1 MLMIYIPYGL
11 TNSIP
16 IIYTSEVLVHRE
28 TYTGILI
35 VIIFVIASQIP
46 SNSRI
51 TSVQFSRSVV
61 SDSLQPHGCLPVHNQ
76 LPEFTQTHIHWVSDA
91 IQPSHPLSSL
101 PSIFP
106 SIRVFSNVLA
116 FHISWP
122 KYWSFSFNIS
132 PSNEYSGLIS
142 FRTDWFDL
150 LAVQGT
156 LKNLLQHHNLKASI
170 LQLSA
175 YFVIQLS
182 YSYMTT
188 GVNSP
193 VEWKGIPLI

>member
-1 MLMIYIPYGL
+1 MPGFPVFCPSKLLRFMFI
-11 TNSIP
+11 
-16 IIYTSEVLVHRE
+16 ELVM
-28 TYTGILI
+28 
-35 VIIFVIASQIP
+35 
-46 SNSRI
+46 
-51 TSVQFSRSVV
+51 
-61 SDSLQPHGCLPVHNQ
+61 
-76 LPEFTQTHIHWVSDA
+76 
-91 IQPSHPLSSL
+91 LSSHLILCCSLLFL
-101 PSIFP
+101 PSVFP
-106 SIRVFSNVLA
+106 SIRVFSIELA
-116 FHISWP
+116 LCISWP
-122 KYWSFSFNIS
+122 KYWSFSFSIS
-132 PSNEYSGLIS
+132 HSNEYSGLLS

>member
-1 MLMIYIPYGL
+1 MWVRKIQFL
-11 TNSIP
+11 
-16 IIYTSEVLVHRE
+16 HRKSS
-28 TYTGILI
+28 YLDGYLLCCCCH
-35 VIIFVIASQIP
+35 VCQVMS
-46 SNSRI
+46 S
-51 TSVQFSRSVV
+51 
-61 SDSLQPHGCLPVHNQ
+61 SLQLHGLQCTRLPCSPLSPGVCVNSGQ
-76 LPEFTQTHIHWVSDA
+76 LSQWCYLNIS
-91 IQPSHPLSSL
+91 SCHPLLL

-106 SIRVFSNVLA
+106 SIRVFSIELA
-116 FHISWP
+116 LCISWP
-122 KYWSFSFNIS
+122 KYWSFSFSIS
-132 PSNEYSGLIS
+132 HSNEYSGLLS